1 MLGEEYKKAGSNL
14 KKRLLLVLVTIF
26 VAVLL
31 AGCAGIEGKKNV
43 RRTDTPGKSKTEQ
56 KGVSKPEVLKPGDC
70 FPLTEGSIW
79 EYEGS
84 GNEYASFTRE
94 VLYAEGNRSQV
105 KEDNGGTVSAA
116 VFETTEDA
124 VVRVINRA
132 ESYEP
137 ENILNSKD
145 EERTVILKAPLKV
158 GTAWHQGDTLCEI
171 VATDATVETPA
182 GVFHD
187 CIKVKKKGSSD
198 DVVFEYYSKGV
209 GMVKREFISGDIKV
223 TSSLKK
229 YRVSNL

>member
-1 MLGEEYKKAGSNL
+1 M
-14 KKRLLLVLVTIF
+14 KRRFARSLVMVFLSVLLV
-26 VAVLL
+26 
-31 AGCAGIEGKKNV
+31 GCAGVQGKKDV
-43 RRTDTPGKSKTEQ
+43 DITKTATSEKSETEQ
-56 KGVSKPEVLKPGDC
+56 DNVAKPGDY
-70 FPLTEGSIW
+70 FPLTKGSIW

-94 VLYAEGNRSQV
+94 VLFTEGNRSQV

-116 VFETTEDA
+116 VFETTENA

-132 ESYEP
+132 EAYEP
-137 ENILNSKD
+137 VNMLNSED

-158 GTAWHQGDTLCEI
+158 GTEWRQGDTLCEI

-182 GVFHD
+182 GVFHN

-209 GMVKREFISGDIKV
+209 GMVKREFISGDVKV

-229 YRVSNL
+229 YRVSNFSS